1 MDFAICL
8 YNLGDRES
16 EKPKRPM
23 CTSWLL
29 NNYVQS
35 RVNFENFVF
44 SGMAKVRS
52 QHVHMDVLHF
62 LCISMIYQYLGRK
75 LACLCWLL
83 NIIFVKVVLPAKNQ
97 FLVKIP

>member
-1 MDFAICL
+1 MSKKIILQLNIKRSQSVHMDFVICL

-52 QHVHMDVLHF
+52 QHVHMDVFHF
-62 LCISMIYQYLGRK
+62 L
-75 LACLCWLL
+75 
-83 NIIFVKVVLPAKNQ
+83 
-97 FLVKIP
+97 